1 MPIKKLPQ
9 KKYDPYAYK
18 NMRGALGAGTAY
30 VVMIMLVVLTAGSL
44 MVGNII
50 PTTTTVTSGQEVIIA
65 TNTPEPKKNNL
76 QLYYFPGATYTPTPT
91 PTTPPQ
97 PDVKWGGGGG
107 SGGGGGGST
116 CFPAGTKILMAD
128 KTEKNIEDVKA
139 GDKVMGFDGNKSI
152 AETVLELESPIR
164 DHLYEL
170 NFADGSSVQLTNEH
184 PLYTTQGWKS
194 LAPEKTREENPKLVV
209 GRLYNGDAVLH
220 KDNRYIKIVSITYHP
235 GNVQTYNLKKVSAN
249 NNFYANGFL
258 AHNKGGGG
266 GGGGGAPVGAR

>member
-1 MPIKKLPQ
+1 
-9 KKYDPYAYK
+9 
-18 NMRGALGAGTAY
+18 MRGALGAGTAY

-50 PTTTTVTSGQEVIIA
+50 PTTTTVTSGQTVIIS
-65 TNTPEPKKNNL
+65 TNTPEPRKNNL

-97 PDVKWGGGGG
+97 PQVQWPHGSGG
-107 SGGGGGGST
+107 GGGGGGST

-139 GDKVMGFDGNKSI
+139 GDHVMGYDGKKAVS
-152 AETVLELESPIR
+152 EKVLELESPIR

-170 NFADGSSVQLTNEH
+170 TFANGSTLQLTNEH
-184 PLYTTQGWKS
+184 PLYTSQGWKS
-194 LAPEKTREENPKLVV
+194 LAPGKTRQENPKLVV
-209 GRLYNGDAVLH
+209 GRLYNGDAVLN
-220 KDNRYIKIVSITYHP
+220 KDDKYIEIVSITYKP
-235 GNVQTYNLKKVSAN
+235 GKVQTYNLKRVTAN
-249 NNFYANGFL
+249 NNFYADGFL

-266 GGGGGAPVGAR
+266 SAPAAAPVSAR